1 MQKKIY
7 FIVQGKGGA
16 GKSLLA
22 FMLAEKYQDA
32 VILDLDDAI
41 QSTKQQLAYRN
52 PTVVP
57 FLDPKTKSINRGTFM
72 ELFQSIALAG
82 HPLYIADLGGSVSEQ
97 LPKFFILNSLQG
109 TLSLLQA
116 SNIHLQL
123 VCVVG
128 GGNIFKATMTYLDEL
143 VESTKGAIEIVV
155 AHNGMYPCTQSQQEQ
170 LQQYVLEHTLPL
182 IPFDLAEDKNE
193 SAMRNIETVLKDGQ
207 GLASVSPFISIY
219 FIESIKK
226 LNL

>member
-1 MQKKIY
+1 MEKY

-22 FMLAEKYQDA
+22 FMPAEKYQDA

-41 QSTKQQLAYRN
+41 QSTKQQL
-52 PTVVP
+52 
-57 FLDPKTKSINRGTFM
+57 DRGTFM
-72 ELFQSIALAG
+72 EFFQSIAVAD

-97 LPKFFILNSLQG
+97 LPKFFAPNSLQG

-143 VESTKGAIEIVV
+143 VASTRGAIEIVV
-155 AHNGMYPCTQSQQEQ
+155 AHNGMYPCTPSQQEQ

-193 SAMRNIETVLKDGQ
+193 SAMRNIETVMKDGQ
-207 GLASVSPFISIY
+207 GLASVSPLYRSISWNQL
-219 FIESIKK
+219 K
-226 LNL
+226 N